1 MDIWKRDNMKL
12 FADATYRYGVP
23 KSALMNYSYF
33 ESKNVRYMF
42 APSISQEAMI
52 ITSLLV
58 FVKVLIEKQGA
69 EAIHLPESFIK
80 TSSVL
85 RSNRS

>member
-12 FADATYRYGVP
+12 FADATHHYGVP
-23 KSALMNYSYF
+23 KSALMSYTYF
-33 ESKNVRYMF
+33 ESKNVTIMDMHLRN
-42 APSISQEAMI
+42 QEAML

-80 TSSVL
+80 TSNPD
-85 RSNRS
+85 RFNRW

>member
-1 MDIWKRDNMKL
+1 MNL
-12 FADATYRYGVP
+12 RY
-23 KSALMNYSYF
+23 
-33 ESKNVRYMF
+33 
-42 APSISQEAMI
+42 QEAMI

-80 TSSVL
+80 TSNPP
-85 RSNRS
+85 RSNRL